1 MNIDNN
7 SNSNPNPFNEL
18 ASEYDAWFDA
28 EGKLIFDI
36 EVQAFQEVLASL
48 PEPWLEIGVGSGRFA
63 RALGINTGVEPS
75 IKLVDLSRKRGIT
88 TYWGRGEQRLF
99 EENSFGTVFLITTLC
114 FLRSPLKVLKEAYRI
129 LQPGGK
135 IVLGVVLKDSPWGKY
150 YQQKK
155 IEEHPFYK
163 EANFY
168 HCNEVTRLTIQARF
182 NGERIISSLFQQPG
196 EVTHM
201 EYPKEGLYLDAG
213 FVIIVAEKPHDELS
227 PQTNTDQDAEK

>member
-1 MNIDNN
+1 MNIDN
-7 SNSNPNPFNEL
+7 NSNPNPFNEL

-36 EVQAFQEVLASL
+36 EVQAFQEVLPSL

-114 FLRSPLKVLKEAYRI
+114 FLRSPLRVLKEAYRI

-182 NGERIISSLFQQPG
+182 TGERIISSLFQQPG

-227 PQTNTDQDAEK
+227 PQTNTVQDAEN